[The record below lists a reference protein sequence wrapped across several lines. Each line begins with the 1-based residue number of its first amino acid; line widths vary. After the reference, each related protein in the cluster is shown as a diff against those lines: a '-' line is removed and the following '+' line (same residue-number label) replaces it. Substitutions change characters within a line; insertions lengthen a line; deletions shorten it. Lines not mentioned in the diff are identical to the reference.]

1 MVDSPFLA
9 NSVDNA
15 TKRFSSRVERYAKY
29 RPGYP
34 HILIDFLKDACNLE
48 PDHVVAD
55 VGSGTGL
62 LAELFLKN
70 GNPVYAIEPNPDMR
84 AVAEQSLAGYRRFR
98 SVEAT
103 AERTTLP
110 NRSVDLVAVGRTFH
124 WLEADKALSE
134 FERILKPEGWAV
146 IAWFKRRSSSPFLAK
161 YEDLLLSYGIDRREM
176 CQRRLEMESFLV
188 AAAFKAAKL
197 EENRLLSLDAL
208 KGLTLSCSTAP
219 EPDDP
224 NVVPM
229 MHAIEA
235 LFRQYQHSDAV
246 PLGHDVVIYY
256 KQLRLHSG

>member
-1 MVDSPFLA
+1 MVDSPVPA

-34 HILIDFLKDACNLE
+34 QILIDFLKDACDLK

-70 GNPVYAIEPNPDMR
+70 GNAVYAIEPNPDMR
-84 AVAEQSLAGYRRFR
+84 AVAEQSLAGYRGFR
-98 SVEAT
+98 SIAAT
-103 AERTTLP
+103 AEHTTLP
-110 NRSVDLVAVGRTFH
+110 SRSVDLVAVGRTFH
-124 WLEADKALSE
+124 WLQADQALSE

-146 IAWFKRRSSSPFLAK
+146 IVWFKRRSSSPFLAK
-161 YEDLLLSYGIDRREM
+161 YEELLLSYGIDRREM
-176 CQRRLEMESFLV
+176 RQRRLVLENFL
-188 AAAFKAAKL
+188 AASGFKTTRL
-197 EENRLLSLDAL
+197 EEKRLLSLDAL
-208 KGLTLSCSTAP
+208 QGLTLSYSTAP

-224 NVVPM
+224 NVVAM

-235 LFRQYQHSDAV
+235 LFQQYQHSDAV
-246 PLGHDVVIYY
+246 PLGHDIIIYY
-256 KQLRLHSG
+256 KQLCGHSK